1 MKNRSIIHCD
11 MKPENVIFTDDKYQN
26 IKIIDF
32 GASCT
37 SCANGFTYV
46 QSRYYRA
53 PEIILG
59 LPYDQAVDMWS
70 FGCITYELITGS
82 PLFPAHDENEL
93 LEYIVVTIDR
103 IPKHMLESCKKY
115 KQFYKKTNNFL
126 SSYNHEI
133 IRSKESNL
141 GKVLPAEGSQPISSL
156 IRNKT

>member
-1 MKNRSIIHCD
+1 M
-11 MKPENVIFTDDKYQN
+11 
-26 IKIIDF
+26 
-32 GASCT
+32 
-37 SCANGFTYV
+37 
-46 QSRYYRA
+46 
-53 PEIILG
+53 G

-126 SSYNHEI
+126 SSYNHDI

-141 GKVLPAEGSQPISSL
+141 GKVLPAEGS
-156 IRNKT
+156 